1 MGIDQIE
8 QILRKSK
15 GMPTTTTTTD
25 KPSTTVLSDT
35 TYDEFHYDMS
45 DLVSDITNL
54 DNTDILVDIIDHL

>member
-15 GMPTTTTTTD
+15 GMPIATTD

>member
-15 GMPTTTTTTD
+15 NMPTTT
-25 KPSTTVLSDT
+25 STTSEPFATSLIDT
-35 TYDEFHYDMS
+35 TYDEFHYDMI

>member
-15 GMPTTTTTTD
+15 GMPTATTTD
-25 KPSTTVLSDT
+25 QPSTTVLSDT